1 MFGDRWSMKVVSLT
15 TGDMALDSRPEV
27 PRGYYYVT

>member
-15 TGDMALDSRPEV
+15 TGDMALASRPGD
-27 PRGYYYVT
+27 RGLHT